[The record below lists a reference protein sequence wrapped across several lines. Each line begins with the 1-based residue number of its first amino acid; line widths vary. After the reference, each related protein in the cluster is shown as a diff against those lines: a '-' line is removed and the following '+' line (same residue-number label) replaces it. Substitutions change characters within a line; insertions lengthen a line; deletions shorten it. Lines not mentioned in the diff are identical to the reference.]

1 MSDNNTKHKSVKGT
15 AWSFADNLLTIGC
28 SFVIGVVLARLLSP
42 SDYGTV
48 GVLSI
53 FLSIANVFVDCG
65 FGTAIIRKKDRTQDD
80 MSTAFYFNVGLGLV
94 VYLILFAISPLVADF
109 FRMPILKVLL
119 RVLALCV
126 FFNSLSIV
134 QTAQFTANLKIKTIA
149 TVNVCTQIPMGMVGI
164 YFAYKGFGVWTLVIQ
179 QVGSSL
185 MKTMLLWGL
194 SKWRPSLVFSKESFK
209 YLYNFGWKLLSANL
223 LGSFFNEIYS
233 FFIGRFIGASQLG
246 LYSKANHLAAQPRQ
260 ILANVINRVVLPIM
274 VETQGDTDKVRS
286 VYSRL
291 IQMVCFVVFPVYFLL
306 FTIARPLILFLWTDK
321 WEGTIVLFMICCAG
335 FCWGPISNL
344 NFSLLQLMNRTDLTL
359 KLEFFKKPICIIL
372 LLCGVPFGLTGVV
385 VSASFYNIVAAI
397 VNMYPT
403 KRLLNY
409 GYMLQFKDILK
420 YLGVAIFTFAI
431 AYVSMFALNNNV
443 VAICVGGMV
452 YMVAYMLTCY
462 MLKLD
467 AFKEFKKII
476 MRK

>member
-1 MSDNNTKHKSVKGT
+1 MSENNAKYKSVKGT
-15 AWSFADNLLTIGC
+15 AWSFADNFLTIGC
-28 SFVIGVVLARLLSP
+28 SFAIGVVLARLLSP

-53 FLSIANVFVDCG
+53 FLSLANVFVDCG

-80 MSTAFYFNVGLGLV
+80 MSTAFYFNMGVGVV
-94 VYLILFAISPLVADF
+94 VYFILFVISPLVADF

-126 FFNSLSIV
+126 FLNSLSIV
-134 QTAQFTANLKIKTIA
+134 QVAQFTANLKIKTIA
-149 TVNVCTQIPMGMVGI
+149 TVNVCTQVPMGLVGI
-164 YFAYKGFGVWTLVIQ
+164 YFAYQGFGVWTLVIQ

-185 MKTMLLWGL
+185 LKTMLLWIL
-194 SKWRPSLVFSKESFK
+194 SKWRPSLVFNRESFR

-223 LGSFFNEIYS
+223 IGAFFNEIYS

-274 VETQGDTDKVRS
+274 VETQGDTNRVRS

-321 WEGTIVLFMICCAG
+321 WEGTILLFMICCAG

-344 NFSLLQLMNRTDLTL
+344 NFSLLQLLNRTDLTL
-359 KLEFFKKPICIIL
+359 KLEVFKKPICLIL

-385 VSASFYNIVAAI
+385 VSASVYNIVAAVI
-397 VNMYPT
+397 NMYPT
-403 KRLLNY
+403 KRLLDY
-409 GYMLQFKDILK
+409 GYILQFKDILK
-420 YLGVAIFTFAI
+420 YLCVSVCAFGI
-431 AYVSMFALNNNV
+431 AYLTLCFISNNIVAL
-443 VAICVGGMV
+443 CTGGFV
-452 YMVAYMLTCY
+452 YLLVYLLFCY
-462 MLKLD
+462 MLKLQ
-467 AFKEFKKII
+467 AFNEFKKII
-476 MRK
+476 FKK

>member
-1 MSDNNTKHKSVKGT
+1 MSKDNAKQKSVKGT
-15 AWSFADNLLTIGC
+15 AWSFADNFLTIGC
-28 SFVIGVVLARLLSP
+28 SFAIGVVLARLLSP

-53 FLSIANVFVDCG
+53 FLSMANVFVDCG
-65 FGTAIIRKKDRTQDD
+65 FGTAIIRKKNRSQED
-80 MSTAFYFNVGLGLV
+80 MSTAFFFNIGIGLA
-94 VYLILFAISPLVADF
+94 VYIVLFSISPLVADF
-109 FRMPILKVLL
+109 FRIPILKVLL

-134 QTAQFTANLKIKTIA
+134 QVAQFTANLKIKTIA
-149 TVNVCTQIPMGMVGI
+149 TVNVCTQLPMGLVGI
-164 YFAYKGFGVWTLVIQ
+164 YFAYQGFGVWTLVIQ

-185 MKTMLLWGL
+185 LKTILLWML
-194 SKWRPSLVFSKESFK
+194 SKWRPSLVFNKESFR

-223 LGSFFNEIYS
+223 MGTFFNEIYS

-274 VETQGDTDKVRS
+274 VETQGDTDRVRS

-321 WEGTIVLFMICCAG
+321 WEGTVVLFMICCAG

-344 NFSLLQLMNRTDLTL
+344 NFSLLQLLNRTDLTL
-359 KLEFFKKPICIIL
+359 KLEFLKKPICLIL
-372 LLCGVPFGLTGVV
+372 LLCGVPFGLIGIV
-385 VSASFYNIVAAI
+385 VSASVYNIVAAI

-420 YLGVAIFTFAI
+420 YLE
-431 AYVSMFALNNNV
+431 
-443 VAICVGGMV
+443 VAICALCIAYASSYLINNNLVSICMGSITYLLV
-452 YMVAYMLTCY
+452 YLLMSYL
-462 MLKLD
+462 LKLQ
-467 AFKEFKKII
+467 AFNEFKKII
-476 MRK
+476 FKK

>member
-1 MSDNNTKHKSVKGT
+1 MSEKNAKSKSVKGT
-15 AWSFADNLLTIGC
+15 VWSFADNFMTIGC
-28 SFVIGVVLARLLSP
+28 SFVIGVVLARLLTP

-53 FLSIANVFVDCG
+53 FLSMSNVFVDCG

-80 MSTAFYFNVGLGLV
+80 MSTAFYFNVGVGLA
-94 VYLILFAISPLVADF
+94 VYLVLFAISPLVADF
-109 FRMPILKVLL
+109 FRMPILKLLL

-134 QTAQFTANLKIKTIA
+134 QTAQFTASLKIRTIA
-149 TVNVCTQIPMGMVGI
+149 TVNVCTQVPMGLVGI
-164 YFAYKGFGVWTLVIQ
+164 YFAYQGLGVWTLVIQ

-185 MKTMLLWGL
+185 LKTILLWML
-194 SKWRPSLVFSKESFK
+194 SKWRPSLVFNKESFK

-223 LGSFFNEIYS
+223 LGAFFNEIYS

-246 LYSKANHLAAQPRQ
+246 LYSKANHLASQPRQ

-274 VETQGDTDKVRS
+274 VETQGDTDRVRS

-291 IQMVCFVVFPVYFLL
+291 IQMVCFIVFPVYFLL
-306 FTIARPLILFLWTDK
+306 FTIAKPLILFLWTAK

-344 NFSLLQLMNRTDLTL
+344 NFSLLQLLNRTDLTL
-359 KLEFFKKPICIIL
+359 KLEFFKKPICLIL
-372 LLCGVPFGLTGVV
+372 LLCGVPFGLKGVV
-385 VSASFYNIVAAI
+385 ISASAYNIVAAI
-397 VNMYPT
+397 INMYPT

-409 GYMLQFKDILK
+409 SYLLQFKDILK
-420 YLGVAIFTFAI
+420 YLAVAVCSVAI
-431 AYVSMFALNNNV
+431 AYVCSCCISNNIA
-443 VAICVGGMV
+443 AICVGSVV
-452 YMVAYMLTCY
+452 YLIAYLAICGL
-462 MLKLD
+462 LKLR
-467 AFKEFKKII
+467 AFYEFKNII
-476 MRK
+476 LRR